1 MSGEV
6 IYQGEYV
13 TLFERGWRDDDDNL
27 VIRVNDWNIIAAEDN
42 DDDAVDQ
49 DEYLINEITTLIVE
63 LITAGRRLRGRV
75 DEQAT

>member
-27 VIRVNDWNIIAAEDN
+27 VVRVNDWNIIAAEDN

-49 DEYLINEITTLIVE
+49 GEYLINEITTLIVE